1 MPTAR
6 ICSRCAPFNSMINQR
21 RHFQRR
27 LSRLSAILVI
37 GAAGA
42 LALSGCTKL
51 AEFNDGL
58 STLSNPAFV
67 VDSTVYTHEVKN
79 ISIATID
86 AGTTNTTPEIE
97 MSVSVNTGLSGFSP
111 LTSFCGMGG
120 TNTCR
125 CELTWTEVN
134 TIGGG
139 SNSFTRKKLVETT
152 QVQSGLVKCRMSQAF
167 WNEIAS
173 GTTVRVTIVP
183 ASGNGSLLSAKA
195 LGYKKGTV
203 TSANGDFLDETLTPF
218 RNIHR
223 YTCFSKRNSSY
234 EVLNQSATSTDS
246 SGQNPVTVL
255 LGSRF
260 CTGVAGGNGQ
270 CATPRNGFSAQSYYR
285 NLYIRSDKMG
295 EINSTNTYYDCPKVV
310 ESIRHSANS
319 SIPSSEKGKYW
330 PLDTTFALATEYSSE
345 WSVGVRSGTLLY
357 KQGDANSVSDACMN
371 EDTNKRLNE
380 KGIIIKCLGYAKV
393 PKPDGGCGQIT
404 DSNGRVRPMV
414 RLRRFRVV
422 YPGTFQSNGQ
432 VDSGGVEADE
442 VYVADR
448 LVVSPTGVPTGAMVY
463 GPKPCNFSWFDHEG
477 VVNRD
482 SQVDFG
488 SNLQRSTASA
498 GSFARPAYV
507 GTNFFLRNESGVKW
521 SVNPDGLVF
530 PTFDRD
536 GAFTNL
542 ERPFCA
548 ATLPRVEDSLGTP
561 SLLRLTTSHQDRTDS
576 LMLGTRKIQMKEV
589 HLKPVDAWTPNYV
602 EDTTFQACV
611 PVADPYLEPPLHF
624 YRKNADDVEI
634 AWCAKSY
641 PTQNPYWLDLNGKKK
656 PTTSSISQIAV
667 NFGGATSAYTDAGV
681 SVTRMAPVLG
691 YTSHDNTGVFGVDH
705 ALDDKNPSCVGT
717 KQDDICLMSLGS
729 TGHPNYLDSSCQNYL
744 ATART
749 TCDRTVT
756 FDANQAYRGF
766 PLQARDQE
774 ITTMLSQDLNTDH
787 SFSCQYSV
795 HSDPSKIGTKTPL
808 SGCCGIISGTPLLG
822 GLLGASGKGKSGHL
836 EPYLNGAVP
845 NIRFCGNP
853 VDVP

>member
-1 MPTAR
+1 
-6 ICSRCAPFNSMINQR
+6 MIKR
-21 RHFQRR
+21 LSLLQRR
-27 LSRLSAILVI
+27 LSSLGAILVI

-51 AEFNDGL
+51 AEFNGGM
-58 STLSNPAFV
+58 SSLSNPAFV
-67 VDSTVYTHEVKN
+67 TDSTIYTHEVKN
-79 ISIATID
+79 ISIATL
-86 AGTTNTTPEIE
+86 AASGGSSTPEIE
-97 MSVSVNTGLSGFSP
+97 MSVSVNTGLAGFSP
-111 LTSFCGMGG
+111 LTSYCGIGG
-120 TNTCR
+120 TNPCR
-125 CELTWTEVN
+125 CELNWTEVN

-139 SNSFTRKKLVETT
+139 STPFTRKKLLEVT

-167 WNEIAS
+167 WNEIAT

-183 ASGNGSLLSAKA
+183 GSGSGSLLSVKA

-203 TSANGDFLDETLTPF
+203 TTANGDFLDDTLTPF

-223 YTCFSKRNSSY
+223 YSCYSKRNAAY
-234 EVLNQSATSTDS
+234 EVLNQYATSTDS
-246 SGQNPVTVL
+246 NGSNPVTVL

-260 CTGVAGGNGQ
+260 CTGVAGGSGQ
-270 CATPRNGFSAQSYYR
+270 CATPRNGYSAQSYYR

-295 EINSTNTYYDCPKVV
+295 EINSNNTYYDCPKVV

-345 WSVGVRSGTLLY
+345 WSVGVRSGTILY

-380 KGIIIKCLGYAKV
+380 KGIIIKCLGYAKM

-414 RLRRFRVV
+414 RLRRYRAI

-432 VDSGGVEADE
+432 VDAGGVEADE
-442 VYVADR
+442 IYVADR
-448 LVVSPTGVPTGAMVY
+448 LVVSPAGVPTGAMIY

-482 SQVDFG
+482 AAEDFG
-488 SNLQRSTASA
+488 SNMQDMTAGA
-498 GSFARPAYV
+498 GFRARPAYV
-507 GTNFFLRNESGVKW
+507 GTNKYFRNDGGATW

-530 PTFDRD
+530 PRYDRD
-536 GAFTNL
+536 GSFNNL
-542 ERPFCA
+542 ERPFCS
-548 ATLPRVEDSLGTP
+548 ATLPRIEDNMGSP
-561 SLLRLTTSHQDRTDS
+561 NQLRLTTSFQQRTDY
-576 LMLGTRKIQMKEV
+576 LKLGSRKIYLQEV
-589 HLKPVDAWTPNYV
+589 HLKPVDPWTPNYV
-602 EDTTFQACV
+602 EDLTFQACV

-624 YRKNADDVEI
+624 YRKNSNEI

-641 PTQNPYWLDLNGKKK
+641 PTQNPYWLDLNARKK
-656 PTTSSISQIAV
+656 PVTSTVAGIATGYTSGPFNV
-667 NFGGATSAYTDAGV
+667 NDGAGV
-681 SVTRMAPVLG
+681 VQSNAPVLT
-691 YTSHDNTGVFGVDH
+691 YTSHNNTGLAAVDH
-705 ALDDKNPSCVGT
+705 ALDDKNASCVGT
-717 KQDDICLMSLGS
+717 KAADLCLMSLGS
-729 TGHPNYLDSSCQNYL
+729 TGHMDYAGCQTYLSVI
-744 ATART
+744 TART

-766 PLQARDQE
+766 PLQARDHE
-774 ITTMLSQDLNTDH
+774 ITQMLTQDLNSDR

-808 SGCCGIISGTPLLG
+808 SGCCGIVSGTPLLS
-822 GLLGASGKGKSGHL
+822 GLGDGQSGHL
-836 EPYLNGAVP
+836 EPYLNTAVP